1 MSGTL
6 SNDAV
11 QALAYRLWQERGGI
25 GGSPEDDWHRAV
37 QMLSEQRAGS
47 QEGAPEQ
54 AAGQIGSSEGSKAT
68 VGVDRAV
75 EESFPASDP
84 PAVHVKDEPPVNA
97 GAKWQAA
104 KKSESKGR
112 PRNAAR

>member
-1 MSGTL
+1 
-6 SNDAV
+6 
-11 QALAYRLWQERGGI
+11 
-25 GGSPEDDWHRAV
+25 
-37 QMLSEQRAGS
+37 MLSEQQRTGV
-47 QEGAPEQ
+47 QEGALEQ
-54 AAGQIGSSEGSKAT
+54 STAQIGSSEGSKAT
-68 VGVDRAV
+68 AGVDRAV

-84 PAVHVKDEPPVNA
+84 PAVHVKDDPPVNA